1 MTKKTLVM
9 CVDYCEGLWSE
20 VEHSSTSS
28 LSVDSGAWRKQ
39 LC

>member
-9 CVDYCEGLWSE
+9 CVLTIVRVWSE

-28 LSVDSGAWRKQ
+28 LSVDSGAWRK

>member
-9 CVDYCEGLWSE
+9 CVLTIVRGVWSE

-28 LSVDSGAWRKQ
+28 LSVDSGAWRK